1 MACIQKEYL
10 CNDMRK
16 SIFTTIAVL
25 LAFLIAYGG
34 SGVNIFLY
42 CCDDCRSEGPVAVI
56 GGTCCELHHHHHLN
70 GLITHFDKHTCNQ
83 HLAGTPDECGVERI
97 SVLWESTSNNNP
109 GVAPLSFYLS
119 HSLTA
124 LIPSAKLSSDVT
136 PLIGSVNPAT
146 QKPPHQS
153 KAEYFSLLTTLII

>member
-1 MACIQKEYL
+1 MKKNIL
-10 CNDMRK
+10 T
-16 SIFTTIAVL
+16 FLAVL
-25 LAFLIAYGG
+25 LASLIAYGG
-34 SGVNIFLY
+34 SGVNIFFY
-42 CCDDCRSEGPVAVI
+42 CCDDCRAEGVEAVI
-56 GGTCCELHHHHHLN
+56 GDTCCELHHHHHLN
-70 GLITHFDKHTCNQ
+70 GLITHFDEHTCNQ
-83 HLAGTPDECGVERI
+83 HLAGTPEECGVERI

-109 GVAPLSFYLS
+109 GVEPLSFYLA
-119 HSLTA
+119 HSLSA

>member
-1 MACIQKEYL
+1 MKKNFL
-10 CNDMRK
+10 T
-16 SIFTTIAVL
+16 FLAVL
-25 LAFLIAYGG
+25 LVSLIAYGG
-34 SGVNIFLY
+34 SGVNIFFY
-42 CCDDCRSEGPVAVI
+42 CCDDCRSEGPEAVI

-70 GLITHFDKHTCNQ
+70 GLITHFDEHTCNQ
-83 HLAGTPDECGVERI
+83 HLADAPDECGVERI

-109 GVAPLSFYLS
+109 GVEPLPFYLV
-119 HSLTA
+119 HSLSA

>member
-1 MACIQKEYL
+1 
-10 CNDMRK
+10 MRK

-25 LAFLIAYGG
+25 LAILIAYGG
-34 SGVNIFLY
+34 SGVNIFFY
-42 CCDDCRSEGPVAVI
+42 CCDDCRAEGVEAVI
-56 GGTCCELHHHHHLN
+56 GDTCCELHHHHHLN
-70 GLITHFDKHTCNQ
+70 GLITHFDKHTCTQ

-109 GVAPLSFYLS
+109 GVAPLSFYLA
-119 HSLTA
+119 HSFTA
-124 LIPSAKLSSDVT
+124 QIPSAKLSSDVT

>member
-1 MACIQKEYL
+1 
-10 CNDMRK
+10 MRK

-25 LAFLIAYGG
+25 LAILIAYGG
-34 SGVNIFLY
+34 SGVNIFFY
-42 CCDDCRSEGPVAVI
+42 CCDDCRSEGPDAVI

-70 GLITHFDKHTCNQ
+70 GLITHFDKHTCTQ

-109 GVAPLSFYLS
+109 GVAPLSFYLA
-119 HSLTA
+119 HSFTA
-124 LIPSAKLSSDVT
+124 QIPSAKLSSDVT